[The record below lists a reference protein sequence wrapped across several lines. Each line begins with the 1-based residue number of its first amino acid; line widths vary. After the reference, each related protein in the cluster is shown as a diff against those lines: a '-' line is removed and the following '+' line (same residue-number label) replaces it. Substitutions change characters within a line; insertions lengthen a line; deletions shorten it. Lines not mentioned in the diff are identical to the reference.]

1 MWSHFVETGSLINSR
16 LERWEGG
23 ENKQRSVIHLKIS
36 VFWGPLTLVIQWLRF
51 CAPNAG
57 DLGSIPGQELGK
69 IPQAVQ
75 RSQKTDKDF
84 LV

>member
-36 VFWGPLTLVIQWLRF
+36 VFWGTLIN
-51 CAPNAG
+51 PG
-57 DLGSIPGQELGK
+57 DPVVK
-69 IPQAVQ
+69 IPH
-75 RSQKTDKDF
+75 SQCRGLGFDSWSGTR
-84 LV
+84 